1 MTTTVQ
7 RILMDKDID
16 IFQAIKTIQQRRTQF
31 VDFLTNL
38 IIFYSTKGKGNR
50 IRIQYPNL
58 FMFVQDIH
66 RCINLPY
73 KIITILIQSIAKL

>member
-31 VDFLTNL
+31 VDTFVSTTNV
-38 IIFYSTKGKGNR
+38 
-50 IRIQYPNL
+50 IQCVHVY
-58 FMFVQDIH
+58 F
-66 RCINLPY
+66 
-73 KIITILIQSIAKL
+73 

>member
-31 VDFLTNL
+31 VDTFVSTTNVHTMCTRLFLNCTRQQKVRL
-38 IIFYSTKGKGNR
+38 AEFE
-50 IRIQYPNL
+50 QC
-58 FMFVQDIH
+58 VQDIH
-66 RCINLPY
+66 
-73 KIITILIQSIAKL
+73 

>member
-31 VDFLTNL
+31 VDT
-38 IIFYSTKGKGNR
+38 
-50 IRIQYPNL
+50 
-58 FMFVQDIH
+58 FVSFT
-66 RCINLPY
+66 LPY
-73 KIITILIQSIAKL
+73 NKCAHSLSTF